1 MVDINQR
8 IDEAAWTLF
17 TQRGYTQVTMDDIAA
32 ELGMSKKTLYAAI
45 PSKEA
50 LLHRLVQARLEE
62 AETYTAQIVDN
73 PDLSAYEKLR
83 SLPAYGLSQMAMI
96 QPVLLADVRR
106 HAPDTW
112 AAIETTR
119 DRLINERVGVVIH
132 EGMARGELRDDLNP
146 EVVQSVLYHSLRGVI
161 TGALPITDPLRF
173 ARLLETTML
182 LLYSGL
188 AKREAP

>member
-1 MVDINQR
+1 MPSFDVVSEIDRHEVANAVDQANREVSTRFDFKGTDSSFTLTDRTIALKTESEFQLDQMLDMLYGKLSKR
-8 IDEAAWTLF
+8 SVDLASAEPDEPVIMA
-17 TQRGYTQVTMDDIAA
+17 
-32 ELGMSKKTLYAAI
+32 KTA
-45 PSKEA
+45 
-50 LLHRLVQARLEE
+50 
-62 AETYTAQIVDN
+62 
-73 PDLSAYEKLR
+73 
-83 SLPAYGLSQMAMI
+83 
-96 QPVLLADVRR
+96 
-106 HAPDTW
+106 
-112 AAIETTR
+112 TR
-119 DRLINERVGVVIH
+119 NVVIR